1 MSAALELPPSTTPTV
16 NIDDIRQ
23 VVRRHWG
30 FDSFRP
36 LQQEAIESVLAGR
49 DSVVVLPTGGGKSL
63 CFQAPACCM
72 EGVAVVVSPLIAL
85 MKDQVDALREN
96 GVEAAFFNSSLSWDE
111 KKTVV
116 DQMRAGELKLLYLA
130 PESLLTDEMLSV
142 LHSVEVSLIAIDEA
156 HCISSWGHD
165 FRPEYRSLKVLKK
178 RFPGVAVHTYTATA
192 TERVREDIAVQLGLD
207 EPNFVVGSFDRPNL
221 VYRIEQRDRGFGQVT
236 EVVERHPNESGIIY
250 SITRKEVEKNAA
262 ALKALGYRVA
272 PYHAGLDQKKRK
284 RNQEAFLA
292 ERVDIIV
299 ATVAFGM
306 GIDKSNVRYVIHTG
320 MPKSLEAYQ
329 QESGRAGRD
338 GLEAECCLFYSG
350 GDVMKWKRLIK
361 PAETGYEQAMTALAG
376 IDRFCNT
383 LRCRHQL
390 LVGHFGQSLAKDDC
404 QACDFCLGQ
413 LDELEEPLIVAQK
426 ILSCFVRLEQRYG
439 RDYTALVLTGS
450 QDKRIL
456 ENRHDQLSTY
466 GLLSEHSHR
475 AVCHWIEQLV
485 SQDCAER
492 YGEYNQLQVT
502 ELGRQV
508 LRGEHTPRLLQPAP
522 DSGTSSGK
530 SSRKTDPASWEG
542 VDREL
547 FEVLRELR
555 KQLAEEKQV
564 PAYIVFGDATLRDLA
579 KRRPSTQEG
588 FLKTHGIGQKKW
600 ADYGAQF
607 LQCLAGHCREQGLA
621 VDIDPT
627 ETTAPPRKAAR
638 SSTLGAS
645 AIAAFPLFKQGESL
659 EEVAQQMGRAESTV
673 YGYLQEFIRHEQ
685 ITDPLPWVDSET
697 ATRVRQAI
705 DETGGE
711 RLKPIFDHLA
721 GEVTYEQIRIV
732 ANCLANAGGG

>member
-1 MSAALELPPSTTPTV
+1 MSATLEMPPTKQSAAT
-16 NIDDIRQ
+16 IDQVRQ

-63 CFQAPACCM
+63 CFQAPACCLD
-72 EGVAVVVSPLIAL
+72 GVVVVVSPLISL

-96 GVEAAFFNSSLSWDE
+96 GVAAAFCNSSLSSGE
-111 KKTVV
+111 KRRVV
-116 DQMRAGELKLLYLA
+116 DDLRAGKLKLLYMA
-130 PESLLTDEMLSV
+130 PETLLTDPMLDLLDSITV
-142 LHSVEVSLIAIDEA
+142 ATFAIDEA

-165 FRPEYRSLKVLKK
+165 FRPEYRGLKVLKK
-178 RFPGVAVHTYTATA
+178 RFPGIAVHTYTATA
-192 TERVREDIAVQLGLD
+192 TERVRQDIAVQLGLD
-207 EPNFVVGSFDRPNL
+207 DPELLVGSFDRPNL
-221 VYRIEQRDRGFGQVT
+221 VYRIEHRGRGFGQVV

-262 ALKALGYRVA
+262 ALQALGYRVA
-272 PYHAGLDQKKRK
+272 PYHAGMEQEDRK

-338 GLEAECCLFYSG
+338 GLEAECCLFYTG
-350 GDVMKWKRLIK
+350 GDVVKWKRLIK
-361 PAETGYEQAMTALAG
+361 PSETGYEQEMAALAG

-383 LRCRHQL
+383 LGCRHQL
-390 LVGHFGQSLAKDDC
+390 LVGHFGQSLEQENC
-404 QACDFCLGQ
+404 QACDVCLGQ
-413 LDELEEPLIVAQK
+413 LDEIEEPLVVAQK
-426 ILSCFVRLEQRYG
+426 ILSCVVRLEQRFG
-439 RDYTALVLTGS
+439 GDYTAQVLTGS
-450 QDKRIL
+450 RDKRIL
-456 ENRHDQLSTY
+456 EKGHDGLSTY

-475 AVCHWIEQLV
+475 AVRDWIEQLV
-485 SQDCAER
+485 SQDCAEK

-522 DSGTSSGK
+522 QAEQA
-530 SSRKTDPASWEG
+530 SRKPAPPSWEG

-547 FEVLRELR
+547 FEELR
-555 KQLAEEKQV
+555 NLRREIADTKQLA
-564 PAYIVFGDATLRDLA
+564 AFIVFGDATLRDLA
-579 KRRPSTQEG
+579 RRRPSTEEG
-588 FLKTHGIGQKKW
+588 FLKTHGVGQKKW
-600 ADYGAQF
+600 TDYGEQF
-607 LQCLAGHCREQGLA
+607 LQCIGSHCQEQGLA
-621 VDIDPT
+621 MDVIPT
-627 ETTAPPRKAAR
+627 ENATQSRTAAR

-659 EEVAQQMGRAESTV
+659 KAVAQKMERAESTV
-673 YGYLQEFIRHEQ
+673 CGYLQDFIRHEQ
-685 ITDPLPWVDSET
+685 ITDPSPWVDPKTIGRIQE
-697 ATRVRQAI
+697 AI
-705 DETGGE
+705 DEVGGE
-711 RLKPIFDHLA
+711 RLKPIFEHLS
-721 GEVTYEQIRIV
+721 GGVTYEQIRIV
-732 ANCLANAGGG
+732 VNCLANAGED